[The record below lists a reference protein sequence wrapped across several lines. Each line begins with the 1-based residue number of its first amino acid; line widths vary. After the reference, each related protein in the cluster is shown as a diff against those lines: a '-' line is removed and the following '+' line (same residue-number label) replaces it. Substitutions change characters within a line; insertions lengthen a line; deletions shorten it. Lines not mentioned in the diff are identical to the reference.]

1 MKTPLKIFTFL
12 VLYALAL
19 IAIFS
24 ACKILFDLPPNM
36 AEISLTTLLFLVITL
51 IALAV
56 FLIGRR
62 KSTDNQPL
70 YTMGAIGIKF
80 FLSIILALIYFVAL
94 KYSSLFYILL
104 FFLLYLAFTIFL
116 LRVIIK
122 SLKAK
127 SLK

>member
-1 MKTPLKIFTFL
+1 MKTPLQIFISL
-12 VLYALAL
+12 VLYTLAVAVL
-19 IAIFS
+19 IYILILIFNIPLGL
-24 ACKILFDLPPNM
+24 ADL
-36 AEISLTTLLFLVITL
+36 SLTSLLFMIITG
-51 IALAV
+51 IALVV
-56 FLIGRR
+56 FIVGNGKL
-62 KSTDNQPL
+62 TDDQAL

-122 SLKAK
+122 SLKTK

>member
-1 MKTPLKIFTFL
+1 MKSALQTFTYL
-12 VLYALAL
+12 VLYTLAL
-19 IAIFS
+19 IAILA
-24 ACKILFDLPPNM
+24 ACILLFHLPLSLKDL
-36 AEISLTTLLFLVITL
+36 SLTALAFLLITG

-56 FLIGRR
+56 YFTGSR
-62 KSTDNQPL
+62 KITENQAL

-80 FLSIILALIYFVAL
+80 FLSMILALIYFVAL

-122 SLKAK
+122 SLKIK